1 MFHLFSHISHLL
13 GHCIWTLVHE
23 STWVGVLCH
32 YMGQDQTPELLL
44 MDKIRLRSWDLF
56 KVIHGIFIWFIC
68 HFCKYVAKTC
78 QISSFVANLEK
89 PKVHDSSMFSGFSSD
104 WFAVPRQG
112 PWKGVVGC
120 LEDFPHLTSLDS
132 TYTAVTNIYKYMIFV
147 DTHVRMNMTNTIWS
161 LLESIHV

>member
-1 MFHLFSHISHLL
+1 MFHRFSHISHLL

-56 KVIHGIFIWFIC
+56 KDVIHRIFIWFIC

-78 QISSFVANLEK
+78 QISSFVFNLEK

-112 PWKGVVGC
+112 PWRGGWVLGR
-120 LEDFPHLTSLDS
+120 FPALDI
-132 TYTAVTNIYKYMIFV
+132 TWQYIYSSKYMIFV
-147 DTHVRMNMTNTIWS
+147 DAHVCMNITNTIWS